1 MNEEQEQVSMI
12 TYSDTQREIVK
23 SGPEAI
29 RHVLINGTAGGI
41 RSLLFCLDQYL
52 DPYYGYK
59 LEYADEIFAML
70 EQHLFMPHEKE
81 AKEDMLQL
89 LGQYGQG
96 PLDLLADR
104 LDEVEPELL
113 AEAIETLGLTFK
125 GKYELILSRYIKH
138 GDSEVEQAASAA
150 LSYIR
155 SV

>member
-1 MNEEQEQVSMI
+1 MNEEREQSGMI
-12 TYSDTQREIVK
+12 TYSDTQREIVQ

-29 RHVLINGTAGGI
+29 QNILTNGTTGEI

-52 DPYYGYK
+52 DPFYGYK
-59 LEYADEIFAML
+59 MDFANEIFILL
-70 EQHLFMPHEKE
+70 EQHLFMPHEKA

-104 LDEVEPELL
+104 LDELEPELL
-113 AEAIETLGLTFK
+113 ADGIESLGLTFNI
-125 GKYELILSRYIKH
+125 KYKAVISRYIKH
-138 GDSEVEQAASAA
+138 DDGKVRQAASAA
-150 LSYIR
+150 LSYIA